1 VAGFNRHFRH
11 GQSLDDQIDAALDG
25 TEPSHM
31 IHTKILI
38 PPACPAAV
46 SLLLLA
52 VLTGVALLT
61 RPLIPIDE
69 TRYVSAAWEMWLRG
83 DFLVPF
89 KNGEPYSH
97 KPPFMFWMFH
107 AAGRCSASTTGGPR
121 HGTAAVSPPACCL
134 LTYALARR
142 LWPPTCRP
150 RRAGHA
156 DSVERAVLD
165 CLFHLDPCST

>member
-1 VAGFNRHFRH
+1 MNPH
-11 GQSLDDQIDAALDG
+11 QSPDSSGRAL
-25 TEPSHM
+25 
-31 IHTKILI
+31 LLL
-38 PPACPAAV
+38 

-52 VLTGVALLT
+52 ALTGVALLT

-107 AAGRCSASTTGGPR
+107 AGWALFGVNDWWPRLVLPLFSAGAL
-121 HGTAAVSPPACCL
+121 L
-134 LTYALARR
+134 LTYSLARS
-142 LWPPTCRP
+142 LWPQ
-150 RRAGHA
+150 RAGLLVDPERDHGVCILVCNQQQCA
-156 DSVERAVLD
+156 GWIDGERAGL
-165 CLFHLDPCST
+165 